1 MYHVMH
7 PMYLVAYFWIVNVI
21 LDVQLFIIE
30 KRVSITLVCT
40 IKNESVMYLCMYV
53 RMSRLVQL
61 KFNLIH
67 AGRESLC
74 NLRSIKIHGSVHP
87 VSSTT

>member
-7 PMYLVAYFWIVNVI
+7 PMYLVGYFWIVIVI
-21 LDVQLFIIE
+21 LAVQLFIIE

-61 KFNLIH
+61 KFNSIH
-67 AGRESLC
+67 SGRESPC
-74 NLRSIKIHGSVHP
+74 NLHSIKIHGP